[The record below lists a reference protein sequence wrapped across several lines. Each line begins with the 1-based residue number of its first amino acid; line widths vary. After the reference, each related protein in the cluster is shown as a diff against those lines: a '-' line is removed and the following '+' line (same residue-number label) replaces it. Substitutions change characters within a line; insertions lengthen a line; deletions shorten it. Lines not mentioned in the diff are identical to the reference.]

1 VNQACQPKSSAAMAR
16 NLLPSI
22 RRLAEDDRGAVL
34 VYVTVI
40 LAALFGIGALVVDI
54 GRLASTQTEL
64 QSFADHLAL
73 AVAGELDG
81 NANAITR
88 ADTVL
93 ARSEWQ
99 DRQTFANGGHELTN
113 ADVTARYLSG
123 LPADDKTSVNGFV
136 TTNPLLARYVE
147 VTVTPYTVSNWLTGV
162 LNALTGGAL
171 PPTSTA
177 TATAV
182 AGLNQYVCDITP
194 LMICSPNGSN
204 YTLVPGRMIHLKS
217 GGQGAAWGPGDFGLL
232 DLNFDPSGS
241 CGNPN
246 TGANYFRCVLSASAS
261 ITQCFAKRGVDIRPG
276 QMTGAA
282 AAGFN
287 TRLDMYNNSL
297 SSKNTDPLFAP
308 APNVIKGYKTPANGC
323 VGNNPTPSTNTQKMP
338 HDDCFGAGDLCNGSR
353 FGTGAW
359 SVGKAAYMATNYGG
373 TWSSSATTRYGLYK
387 DEIAK
392 GGGDTSTSRI
402 LPSGRDETGRRT
414 CSTQPAAASWR
425 RELIA
430 AVIDCQANS
439 ISGNAS
445 NVPVLKFV
453 RLFLTEP
460 ASDGGGTNNADVW
473 VEEIEEVEVSGG
485 GAGFAHD
492 VVQLYR

>member
-1 VNQACQPKSSAAMAR
+1 MSR
-16 NLLPSI
+16 NLCHPI
-22 RRLAEDDRGAVL
+22 RRFAQDDHGAVL

-40 LAALFGIGALVVDI
+40 LAAIFGIGALVVDI

-64 QSFADHLAL
+64 QSFADHVAL

-88 ADTVL
+88 ADAVL

-99 DRQTFANGGHELTN
+99 DQQTFANDGHELTD

-123 LPADDKTSVNGFV
+123 LPANDEASVDGFV
-136 TTNPLLARYVE
+136 TTDPLLARYVE
-147 VTVTPYTVSNWLTGV
+147 VTVTPHTVSNWLTGA

-171 PPTSTA
+171 PATSTT

-182 AGLNQYVCDITP
+182 AGFTQYACDITP
-194 LMICSPNGSN
+194 LMFCSPNGNN
-204 YTLVPGRMIHLKS
+204 YTPEPGRMIHLKS
-217 GGQGAAWGPGDFGLL
+217 GGPGGSWGPGDFGLL
-232 DLNFDPSGS
+232 DLNFDPSGV

-246 TGANYFRCVLSASAS
+246 TGANYFRCVLGASAS

-287 TRLDMYNNSL
+287 TRFDMYNTNLNSK
-297 SSKNTDPLFAP
+297 STDPLFAP
-308 APNVIKGYKTPANGC
+308 APNVIKGYQTPANGC
-323 VGNNPTPSTNTQKMP
+323 VGNNPTPSTNTQKLP
-338 HDDCFGAGDLCNGSR
+338 RDDCFGAGDLCNGSR
-353 FGTGAW
+353 FGNSTW
-359 SVGKAAYMATNYGG
+359 SAGKAAYMATNYGG
-373 TWSSSATTRYGLYK
+373 TWSSSATTRYGLYE

-392 GGGDTSTSRI
+392 GGGAASTSPI
-402 LPSGRDETGRRT
+402 LPAGRDETGRRT
-414 CSTQPAAASWR
+414 CSTQPAAPPWR

-430 AVIDCQANS
+430 AAIDCQANP
-439 ISGNAS
+439 INGNAS
-445 NVPVLKFV
+445 NIPVLKFV

-460 ASDGGGTNNADVW
+460 AGNGGGTNNADVW
-473 VEEIEEVEVSGG
+473 AEEIEEVEVGG
-485 GAGFAHD
+485 SSAGTGFIHD